1 MPDRREFLGL
11 LSSIPL
17 LSAARLRPLPADD
30 DDHAYDLVLKG
41 GHVIDPASGLS
52 GVRDVAIRQARI
64 AAIAPDIPASRAR
77 VLFDA
82 AGRIVTPGL
91 IDVHVHVFEG
101 IAGVAM
107 SADAGSLA
115 HGATTVVDAGS
126 AGATT
131 FAGFRRCIV
140 QPSATRIYAALNIS
154 TIGLASLDEL
164 SNPAFVDTKAAI
176 ETIEQNR
183 DLIVAIKVRST
194 PALTGRRDLDVL
206 QRARDVSDATG
217 VPLMVHIGGSPSPLR
232 DLLATL
238 RRGDMVTHVLR
249 ERPHGVID
257 AGGRVRDEFQDA
269 RARGVVMDVGHGSGN
284 FSWETAEAAAAQD
297 WWPDTIS
304 SDLHSRNANGP
315 VFDSGHHPVQVPA
328 ARPSTG
334 AGRRP
339 GDGGAGRRLSVS
351 GRMRHVA
358 PGCAGRRGGLP
369 PRWHAVHLHRFAT
382 PDAGRQTRPH
392 PRRNVQTGCAG
403 SARRVEGTRA
413 D

>member
-30 DDHAYDLVLKG
+30 HAYDLVIKG

-52 GVRDVAIRQARI
+52 GVRDVAIREARI
-64 AAIAPDIPASRAR
+64 AAVAPDIPPSRAR

-131 FAGFRRCIV
+131 FAGFRRYIV
-140 QPSATRIYAALNIS
+140 QPSVTRIYAALNIS
-154 TIGLASLDEL
+154 TIGLVSLDEL
-164 SNPAFVDTKAAI
+164 SNPAFIDTKAAI

-183 DLIVAIKVRST
+183 DLIVAVKVRLT
-194 PALTGRRDLDVL
+194 PALIGRRDLDVL

-284 FSWETAEAAAAQD
+284 FSWETAEAAAAQH

-315 VFDSGHHPVQVPA
+315 VFDLATTLSKFLLLGLPLEQVVARATVAPA
-328 ARPSTG
+328 AIYPFPDGCGTL
-334 AGRRP
+334 RP
-339 GDGGAGRRLSVS
+339 GAPAD
-351 GRMRHVA
+351 VA
-358 PGCAGRRGGLP
+358 
-369 PRWHAVHLHRFAT
+369 VFRFDDT
-382 PDAGRQTRPH
+382 SFTFTDSRRQTRVGKRGLIPDATFKQGV
-392 PRRNVQTGCAG
+392 RIRT
-403 SARRVEGTRA
+403 AR
-413 D
+413 